1 MDVHGLA
8 GGSPDLVKTVLP
20 VEARANVSIRIAPGQ
35 NVADVSAAFER
46 LLREAA
52 PEGAER
58 RGRSSSRSAEPGL
71 VSPDAPALG
80 LAREAFEQ
88 VFGQLSLLVRVGGS
102 VPVVASLAARGIPT
116 ISTGIAIERRQ
127 RALAEREVSRG
138 VPDARSRG
146 GARDV
151 QASRRAWLE
160 RRSRARSPRS
170 SPATCSSG
178 SSATCRVD
186 TQGAY
191 RVPERPSTEKQL
203 ELSRLL
209 VAGAARPRPR
219 RRADDRRRGLLRA
232 PGIERGSSRRAHRA
246 RGHDARR
253 QRAPDV
259 SPIVHEAWD
268 GAPIELP
275 GDARQVLDPEQLPEL
290 AARVGHD
297 IVTSDGT
304 TLLGADD
311 KAGIAEIMAAVSYL
325 ARHPERTR
333 APLRVAFT
341 VDEEVG
347 RGAEDFD
354 LEAFGADVA
363 YTLDGS
369 ALGELET
376 ETFSATSIRVTI
388 RGLSVHPGTAK
399 GKLVNA
405 VKLAAE
411 LVASLPADRL
421 SPETT
426 ENREGYVHPHRISGG
441 AEEAIVD
448 FIARD
453 HDDELLEQHV
463 QLLRDLAARIAEREP
478 RAHVEIE
485 RRDSYRNMRPYIEQ
499 TRASSRRRSRRFA
512 VPVSSRSSRSR
523 AAGRT
528 ARCSRH
534 EGFRPRISSPA
545 ARSTTR
551 SASGRACR
559 TWAPLPRRSSSS
571 RASGPNRRR
580 SCGLTPLGV

>member
-1 MDVHGLA
+1 M
-8 GGSPDLVKTVLP
+8 
-20 VEARANVSIRIAPGQ
+20 
-35 NVADVSAAFER
+35 
-46 LLREAA
+46 
-52 PEGAER
+52 
-58 RGRSSSRSAEPGL
+58 
-71 VSPDAPALG
+71 
-80 LAREAFEQ
+80 
-88 VFGQLSLLVRVGGS
+88 
-102 VPVVASLAARGIPT
+102 
-116 ISTGIAIERRQ
+116 
-127 RALAEREVSRG
+127 
-138 VPDARSRG
+138 
-146 GARDV
+146 
-151 QASRRAWLE
+151 LE
-160 RRSRARSPRS
+160 RFLRYVK
-170 SPATCSSG
+170 
-178 SSATCRVD
+178 VD
-186 TQGAY
+186 TQAAY

-209 VAGAARPRPR
+209 VQELRALGLEAELTGGAAVFS
-219 RRADDRRRGLLRA
+219 GLPGTNGA
-232 PGIERGSSRRAHRA
+232 PVVGLIAHV
-246 RGHDARR
+246 DTT
-253 QRAPDV
+253 PDVSGAGV
-259 SPIVHEAWD
+259 SPIVHEAWN
-268 GAPIELP
+268 GTPIELP
-275 GDARQVLDPEQLPEL
+275 GDARQVLDAVQLPEL

-325 ARHPERTR
+325 ARHPERSR
-333 APLRVAFT
+333 APIRVAFT

-376 ETFSATSIRVTI
+376 ETFSATSLRVTI

-426 ENREGYVHPHRISGG
+426 EDREGYVHPHRISGG

-463 QLLRDLAARIAEREP
+463 QLVRDLAERVGEGEP
-478 RAHVEIE
+478 RAKIEIE

-499 TRASSRRRSRRFA
+499 NPRVVEAALEAIRRAGVEPKLAITRGGTDGAVLSARGLPTPNLFTGGQEYHSVREWAS
-512 VPVSSRSSRSR
+512 VQDMG
-523 AAGRT
+523 AAAATIVELAGVW
-528 ARCSRH
+528 A
-534 EGFRPRISSPA
+534 EPA
-545 ARSTTR
+545 
-551 SASGRACR
+551 
-559 TWAPLPRRSSSS
+559 
-571 RASGPNRRR
+571 
-580 SCGLTPLGV
+580 